1 MKTYKQF
8 IQNPPV
14 MEDISP
20 EDFEGI
26 RKSLGKQEA
35 RANRPAAK
43 ASFKEIEAMM
53 KKLKQ
58 TNRPYGSE
66 MKEDEKEI
74 KEQSRMMGKVN
85 KVLDV
90 VQVAGDVVGIAD
102 PTPTTD
108 LVNAGISAIRGAT
121 ASDPEERKSH
131 LINAGLRAVSAV
143 PYAGDAVGKPALAA
157 KMAGKAGTAAKT
169 TAKTTTQAIKGK
181 EAVLRKELAAT
192 KDSAVR
198 AQINKKIRELQQ
210 AARQQAVEQ
219 SKERLTGSNN
229 GQEQDIDEE

>member
-26 RKSLGKQEA
+26 RKSLGKQQE

-121 ASDPEERKSH
+121 ASDPEEKKSH

-169 TAKTTTQAIKGK
+169 TASATKAIKGK

-192 KDSAVR
+192 TDSAVR
-198 AQINKKIRELQQ
+198 AQIQNKIRELQQ
-210 AARQQAVEQ
+210 AAREKAKQQ

-229 GQEQDIDEE
+229 GQEQGIDEE

>member
-157 KMAGKAGTAAKT
+157 KMAGKAVTKT

-210 AARQQAVEQ
+210 AAREQAKQQ

-229 GQEQDIDEE
+229 GQEQGIDEE

>member
-26 RKSLGKQEA
+26 RKSLGKQQE

-169 TAKTTTQAIKGK
+169 TASATKAIKGK

-229 GQEQDIDEE
+229 GQEQGIDEE